1 MDIQSKL
8 KHMYDRASRE
18 SFTHRFYKTFASH
31 SEPEEDDDGP
41 LKHVEWF
48 STRNNEAASQGG
60 VIELAA
66 PMINRDYSQ
75 ERRSSLG
82 KVSTTHHLHP
92 SSEIMSSLQD
102 KSTAKNAD
110 ITIRSTKIV
119 CTLGRITREEEPI
132 ARMIRKGMNVAR
144 INMNYFEIHEQ
155 NEMMRNVR
163 SAAQKEGRDVAIMID
178 LKGPLIRTLGFRDT
192 MYSIQVRTGEE
203 VRISSNKGLKGEPGM
218 FGIDYDRIHEKL
230 VIGDKVLVD
239 YGGVVLTVKGFEYE
253 KTYLSSNQRRK
264 KTTDIKAHLESGS
277 PKESADDPS
286 A

>member
-1 MDIQSKL
+1 M
-8 KHMYDRASRE
+8 
-18 SFTHRFYKTFASH
+18 
-31 SEPEEDDDGP
+31 
-41 LKHVEWF
+41 
-48 STRNNEAASQGG
+48 
-60 VIELAA
+60 AA
-66 PMINRDYSQ
+66 PMFNRDFSQ
-75 ERRSSLG
+75 ERRSSG

-102 KSTAKNAD
+102 KSSAKNAD

-119 CTLGRITREEEPI
+119 CTLGRLTREEEPI
-132 ARMIRKGMNVAR
+132 AKMIRKGMNVAR

-155 NEMMRNVR
+155 NEMMRNIR
-163 SAAQKEGRDVAIMID
+163 SAAQREGRDVAIMID

-192 MYSIQVRTGEE
+192 MYSIQVRTGED

-253 KTYLSSNQRRK
+253 KTYLSKTQRRK
-264 KTTDIKAHLESGS
+264 KTTDVKSFVEGQGS
-277 PKESADDPS
+277 P
-286 A
+286 